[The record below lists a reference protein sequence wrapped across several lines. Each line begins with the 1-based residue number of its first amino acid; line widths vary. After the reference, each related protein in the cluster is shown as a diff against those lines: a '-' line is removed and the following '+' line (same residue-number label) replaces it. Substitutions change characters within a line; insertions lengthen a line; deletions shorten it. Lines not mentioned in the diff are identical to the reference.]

1 MAAFDPTLQPSDD
14 RGHLLTEQS
23 NPRSRQLDEL
33 TTADLVN
40 LFVEEDRRPQEA
52 VAGASAALTAA
63 VDAISERLLGGG
75 RLFYLGAGT
84 SGRLGVLDAAECPP
98 TFCSDPELVQGVL
111 AGGAPSPVAKFRR
124 S

>member
-98 TFCSDPELVQGVL
+98 TFCLSLIHI
-111 AGGAPSPVAKFRR
+111 
-124 S
+124 